1 MASKRRE
8 SATRARVATAMAEVP
23 FAQSAAAAMAPAE
36 TMAEVPIPEA
46 IVGAF
51 IGKGGSGLRHLGR
64 TSGCKINMPRR
75 EAGDTSSDRCV
86 QLSGTPERV
95 QQGLLL
101 LQQMLG
107 QLAQQAAGVPGM
119 SWDMVS
125 PKPVAGKRSYETYSS
140 MPMMAPSA
148 MQPMQRGVPMQSAAG
163 AMPAAAMGMQGAMG
177 MQSPVG
183 MQGGACL
190 GMPAQHSAGYPLPL
204 QACPG
209 TTLMPPQAT
218 APAYPMG
225 GGLGAPSGA
234 AVAPSA
240 IKLLIDDSKV

>member
-1 MASKRRE
+1 
-8 SATRARVATAMAEVP
+8 MAEVP
-23 FAQSAAAAMAPAE
+23 FAQSAAAMAAPAPVAAAPAE

-64 TSGCKINMPRR
+64 MSGCKINMPRR

-148 MQPMQRGVPMQSAAG
+148 MQPMQRGMPMQSAAG
-163 AMPAAAMGMQGAMG
+163 AMPAAPMGMQGAVG
-177 MQSPVG
+177 VQSPMG

-209 TTLMPPQAT
+209 TTLMPPQPT

-225 GGLGAPSGA
+225 GGGLGAPGPGAPSGA
-234 AVAPSA
+234 AAP
-240 IKLLIDDSKV
+240 